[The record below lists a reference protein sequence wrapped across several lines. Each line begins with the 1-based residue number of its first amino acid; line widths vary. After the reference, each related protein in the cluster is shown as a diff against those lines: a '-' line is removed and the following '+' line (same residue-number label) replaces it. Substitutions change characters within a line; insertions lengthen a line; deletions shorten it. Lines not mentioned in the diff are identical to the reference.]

1 MLIFNLYPFNINKV
15 NFVHIFFRN
24 FIMRIAHLSDLH
36 ICPKFKR
43 NNIVKTKRIIR
54 HALDS
59 GAEHFVITGD
69 IADNSQ
75 DQDFL
80 IFRNILQSFGL
91 LRSDKTS
98 IVIGNH
104 DIFGGV
110 QTAHDVVSFPSKCA
124 VVDYKEKVKKFIKH
138 FEELFENSFTPSK
151 ESIFPYAK
159 ELNDVVLIGLNS
171 IDEYSKLKNPFASN
185 GLVGKLQCNDLKKIF
200 DLNKYKEKLK
210 IIMVHHHFYKNN
222 ISSKSSESTIWNKI
236 ENFTMK
242 LRKKK
247 KLLNLFKENQVELVL
262 HGHSHEIKEY
272 YRKGIKFLNAGGTVE
287 NDSMNEASYYLLDIN
302 NNMIDV
308 KLRLINSSTIQK
320 EIVENSVTF
329 VPQYAG

>member
-1 MLIFNLYPFNINKV
+1 MK
-15 NFVHIFFRN
+15 
-24 FIMRIAHLSDLH
+24 IAHLSDLH

-43 NNIVKTKRIIR
+43 KNIAKTKKVIK

-59 GAEHFVITGD
+59 GADHFIITGD
-69 IADNSQ
+69 IADNAKY
-75 DQDFL
+75 DDFV
-80 IFRNILQSFGL
+80 IFRKILQSFDL
-91 LRSDKTS
+91 LSAEKTS

-110 QTAHDVVSFPSKCA
+110 QTAGDVVNFPSKCSL
-124 VVDYKEKVKKFIKH
+124 VNYKEQVDKFVKY
-138 FEELFENSFTPSK
+138 FEELFENTFSPSK
-151 ESIFPYAK
+151 ENPFPYAK
-159 ELNDVVLIGLNS
+159 EIDNVVLIGLNS

-185 GLVGKLQCNDLKKIF
+185 GKIDKNQFSHLKKIF
-200 DLNKYKEKLK
+200 DIDAFREKIK
-210 IIMVHHHFYKNN
+210 IVLVHHHFYKNN
-222 ISSKSSESTIWNKI
+222 ILSKSSESAVWNRI

-247 KLLNLFKENQVELVL
+247 KLLNLFKENNTELVL

-287 NDSMNEASYYLLDIN
+287 NDEANEAGYYLLDIN
-302 NNMIDV
+302 ENGIDV
-308 KLRLINSSTIQK
+308 KLKLVNSSLNNS
-320 EIVENSVTF
+320 EIKIKSEVF

>member
-1 MLIFNLYPFNINKV
+1 MK
-15 NFVHIFFRN
+15 
-24 FIMRIAHLSDLH
+24 IAHLSDLH

-43 NNIVKTKRIIR
+43 NNIAKTKKVIK

-59 GAEHFVITGD
+59 GADHFVITGD
-69 IADNSQ
+69 IADNAQ
-75 DQDFL
+75 HDDFL
-80 IFRNILQSFGL
+80 IFKKILQSFDL

-98 IVIGNH
+98 IIIGNH

-110 QTAHDVVSFPSKCA
+110 QTAGDVVNFPSRCA
-124 VVDYKEKVKKFIKH
+124 RVDYKEQVNKFVKY
-138 FEELFENSFTPSK
+138 FEELFENTFSHSK
-151 ESIFPYAK
+151 ENPFPYAK
-159 ELNDVVLIGLNS
+159 VIDNLVLIGLNS

-185 GLVGKLQCNDLKKIF
+185 GRIDKNQFNHVKKIF
-200 DLNKYKEKLK
+200 DLSAFKEKLK
-210 IIMVHHHFYKNN
+210 IVLVHHHFYKNN
-222 ISSKSSESTIWNKI
+222 ISSKSSESAIWNRI

-247 KLLNLFKENQVELVL
+247 KLLNLFKENHVELVL

-287 NDSMNEASYYLLDIN
+287 NNLTNEAGYYLLDIN
-302 NNMIDV
+302 QNGIDV
-308 KLRLINSSTIQK
+308 KLKLVNSSLDNQ
-320 EIVENSVTF
+320 EIKIKSEVF